1 MNIFDTSF
9 TESSRRGLAVVR
21 IILGLLL
28 IYHGQEVF
36 RPEIMSTYLEW
47 DIFKVP
53 VGKFMV
59 YMGKSAELITGI
71 LLTAGFLTRPAA
83 VLVIGNFLYITFFV
97 GQGRFWYQDQHPF
110 MFALFGLLFLFT
122 GAGAWSVD
130 GMISKRNGEP
140 GAVS

>member
-1 MNIFDTSF
+1 MNIFDTRF

-47 DIFKVP
+47 DMFKVP
-53 VGKFMV
+53 AGKFMV
-59 YMGKSAELITGI
+59 YMGKSVELITGI

-130 GMISKRNGEP
+130 GMISRRRDRE
-140 GAVS
+140 

>member
-1 MNIFDTSF
+1 MNIFDTRF

-36 RPEIMSTYLEW
+36 RPEIMRTYLEW
-47 DIFKVP
+47 DMFKVP
-53 VGKFMV
+53 AGKFMV
-59 YMGKSAELITGI
+59 YMGKSVELITGI

-130 GMISKRNGEP
+130 GMISRRRDRE
-140 GAVS
+140 